1 MPNTRRRKRE
11 PGTPPRSMVV
21 IAALALAGGTV
32 VAVWFLPARATP
44 EAPVKVASPTLSPMA
59 QPPAQEPLLPADGP
73 SAFLAFVDTARNP
86 GFDLPDHSR
95 RTGVRWYALGHVVA
109 GQEQDACT
117 PKWSGRLD
125 PGANPVAN
133 RIGRLRADGADAGLS
148 FGGPAGRELAG
159 ACADQAALTAAYRRM
174 IAAFG
179 ARFADF
185 EIRDDADA
193 AAGSRRAAALRTL
206 QRERPLHV
214 AFTFPLGQKG
224 LSAGDAALLKQTHDA
239 GARVSVVNLLAALEP
254 RAAPEGRLRRVAA
267 AVRAAHA
274 QIAHAHGLTDAGQ
287 TWRRMALT
295 TVLISPDDLGEID
308 ARKLTTFA
316 TRYELAWLSLRGA
329 APRAEVS
336 RILWRTRP

>member
-1 MPNTRRRKRE
+1 MPNKRRRKRE

-21 IAALALAGGTV
+21 LAALALAGGTA
-32 VAVWFLPARATP
+32 VAVWLLPARATP
-44 EAPVKVASPTLSPMA
+44 EAPVKAASPTLSPMA

-73 SAFLAFVDTARNP
+73 SAFLAFVDTAREP
-86 GFDLPDHSR
+86 GFNLADHSR
-95 RTGVRWYALGHVVA
+95 RTGLRWYALGHVVA
-109 GQEQDACT
+109 GDDCAPRWGGKLE
-117 PKWSGRLD
+117 

-133 RIGRLRADGADAGLS
+133 RIGRLRAGGADAGLS

-159 ACADQAALTAAYRRM
+159 ACTDQDALTAAYRRM

-185 EIRDDADA
+185 EIRDNADT
-193 AAGSRRAAALRTL
+193 AAGSRRAGALRTL

-214 AFTFPLGQKG
+214 TYTFPLGPKG
-224 LSAGDAALLKQTHDA
+224 LSAGDAALLKLTHDA

-329 APRAEVS
+329 APRPAVS
-336 RILWRTRP
+336 QILWRTRA